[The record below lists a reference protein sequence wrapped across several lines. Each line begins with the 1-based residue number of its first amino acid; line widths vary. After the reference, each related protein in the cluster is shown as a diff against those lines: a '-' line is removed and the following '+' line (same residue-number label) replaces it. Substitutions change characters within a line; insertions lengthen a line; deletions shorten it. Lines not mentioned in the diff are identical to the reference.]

1 MTVKEKIQKEI
12 SQLSKHELMK
22 LHDIITFIHKD
33 RKLPNEVYG
42 RTPPYLKVREA
53 LKDVGNLSDIIIS
66 ERTETL

>member
-22 LHDIITFIHKD
+22 LHDIITLLHKD
-33 RKLPNEVYG
+33 KKLPNEVYG
-42 RTPPYLKVREA
+42 TTPPYLKVREA
-53 LKDVGNLSDIIIS
+53 LKGVGNLSDIIIS